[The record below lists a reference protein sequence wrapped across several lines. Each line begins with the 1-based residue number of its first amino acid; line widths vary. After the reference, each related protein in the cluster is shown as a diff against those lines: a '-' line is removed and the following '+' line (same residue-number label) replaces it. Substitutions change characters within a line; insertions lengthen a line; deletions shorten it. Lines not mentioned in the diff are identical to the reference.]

1 MSYDPL
7 VSGPTHFV
15 DTFRVLSAANLRR
28 CAQYSV
34 RAHDLDLEPGDWTR
48 VLSIVCADMCLD
60 LTTAHAMKRNA
71 NKVKSTVQRMT
82 RAFYWKHDIP
92 WTEQSDHTK
101 MILSEQKEK
110 HDTVMI
116 LHTQRRTLVHI
127 KYNRDFFVR
136 MG

>member
-1 MSYDPL
+1 MPRVLERTRHNAWGAIHLYTLCLIEIEKEVLQGHRLDLLGRPRIRSMSYDPL

-34 RAHDLDLEPGDWTR
+34 RAHDLDLEPGDWNR

-71 NKVKSTVQRMT
+71 NKAKSTVQRMT
-82 RAFYWKHDIP
+82 RAF
-92 WTEQSDHTK
+92 
-101 MILSEQKEK
+101 
-110 HDTVMI
+110 
-116 LHTQRRTLVHI
+116 
-127 KYNRDFFVR
+127 
-136 MG
+136 